1 MLAFFVTAIVAFIFY
16 LLLTFGSGT
25 IGVWSLE
32 EWISGA
38 VLSLIVGAI
47 AGGVAFDHKRQGKK
61 SSLRM
66 LNPLRLLLFLVYL
79 IGPFLWAMAKA
90 NLDVAYRVITG
101 RIRPGIVRISSGL
114 RTDFGI
120 TLLANSITLTPG
132 TLSVDV
138 DEESGD
144 LFVHW
149 INVSD
154 TDPSARAVCGSF
166 PDWARRIAE

>member
-1 MLAFFVTAIVAFIFY
+1 MLAFFVTAIGAFIFY

-25 IGVWSLE
+25 IGAWSLE

-47 AGGVAFDHKRQGKK
+47 AGRVTFDHKRQGKK

-101 RIRPGIVRISSGL
+101 KIRPGIVRLSPGL
-114 RTDFGI
+114 STDFGI

-154 TDPSARAVCGSF
+154 PDPSAKAVCGSF
-166 PDWARRIAE
+166 PDWVRRIAE

>member
-1 MLAFFVTAIVAFIFY
+1 MLAFFVAAIGAFIFY

-25 IGVWSLE
+25 IGAWSLE

-38 VLSLIVGAI
+38 VLSLIVGAV
-47 AGGVAFDHKRQGKK
+47 AGHIAFDHKRQGKK

-101 RIRPGIVRISSGL
+101 KIRPGIVRISPGL
-114 RTDFGI
+114 NTDFGI

-149 INVSD
+149 INV
-154 TDPSARAVCGSF
+154 TDIDPAAVAVCGSF
-166 PDWARRIAE
+166 IDWARRIAE

>member
-1 MLAFFVTAIVAFIFY
+1 MLAFFVTSIVAFILY

-25 IGVWSLE
+25 IGAWSLE
-32 EWISGA
+32 EWITGA

-47 AGGVAFDHKRQGKK
+47 AGRIAFDHTK
-61 SSLRM
+61 SERRSSFRM

-101 RIRPGIVRISSGL
+101 KIRPGIVRLSPGL
-114 RTDFGI
+114 STDFGI

-149 INVSD
+149 INVK
-154 TDPSARAVCGSF
+154 DPEPTAKMICGSF

>member
-1 MLAFFVTAIVAFIFY
+1 MLAFLVTAIVAFIFY
-16 LLLTFGSGT
+16 LLLTLGSGT
-25 IGVWSLE
+25 IGAWSLE

-38 VLSLIVGAI
+38 VLALLVGAI
-47 AGGVAFDHKRQGKK
+47 ASRVAFDKK
-61 SSLRM
+61 PSGAKSTLRM
-66 LNPLRLLLFLVYL
+66 LNPLRWLLFLVYVV
-79 IGPFLWAMAKA
+79 GPFLFAMAKA

-101 RIRPGIVRISSGL
+101 KIRPGIVRISPAL
-114 RTDFGI
+114 NTDFGV

-132 TLSVDV
+132 TLTVDV
-138 DEESGD
+138 EEDTGD

-154 TDPSARAVCGSF
+154 PEPSAKTVCGSF

>member
-1 MLAFFVTAIVAFIFY
+1 MLAFFVTAIIAFAFY

-25 IGVWSLE
+25 IGAWSLE

-38 VLSLIVGAI
+38 ILSLIVGAI
-47 AGGVAFDHKRQGKK
+47 AGRVSFDRKRTGKK

-101 RIRPGIVRISSGL
+101 KIRPGIVRISPGL
-114 RTDFGI
+114 TTDFGV

-138 DEESGD
+138 DEDSGD

-154 TDPSARAVCGSF
+154 IDPSAKAVCGPF

>member
-25 IGVWSLE
+25 IGAWSLE

-47 AGGVAFDHKRQGKK
+47 AARVAFVQNRDGKK

-90 NLDVAYRVITG
+90 EQGDHAKASTYFEKAVAWMQQNQPDNLELKRLRCEVEQLLDIPAG
-101 RIRPGIVRISSGL
+101 R
-114 RTDFGI
+114 
-120 TLLANSITLTPG
+120 
-132 TLSVDV
+132 
-138 DEESGD
+138 E
-144 LFVHW
+144 
-149 INVSD
+149 
-154 TDPSARAVCGSF
+154 
-166 PDWARRIAE
+166 

>member
-25 IGVWSLE
+25 IGAWSLE

-47 AGGVAFDHKRQGKK
+47 AGRIAFDHKRQGKR
-61 SSLRM
+61 SSFRM

-79 IGPFLWAMAKA
+79 IGPFFWAMAKA

-101 RIRPGIVRISSGL
+101 RIRPGIVRISPGL
-114 RTDFGI
+114 STDFGI

-149 INVSD
+149 INVRD
-154 TDPSARAVCGSF
+154 TDPSAKAVCGSF

>member
-1 MLAFFVTAIVAFIFY
+1 MLAFFVTAAVAFIFY
-16 LLLTFGSGT
+16 LLLTLGSGA
-25 IGVWSLE
+25 IGAWSLAE
-32 EWISGA
+32 LISGA
-38 VLSLIVGAI
+38 VLSLIVGAV
-47 AGGVAFDHKRQGKK
+47 AGRIAFDHKTQGKK
-61 SSLRM
+61 SSFRM

-79 IGPFLWAMAKA
+79 IGPFFWAMAKA

-101 RIRPGIVRISSGL
+101 RIRPGIVRLSPGL
-114 RTDFGI
+114 TTDFGV

-149 INVSD
+149 INVKD
-154 TDPSARAVCGSF
+154 TDPSAHAVCGSF

>member
-1 MLAFFVTAIVAFIFY
+1 MLAFFVTAAVAFIFY
-16 LLLTFGSGT
+16 LLLTLGSGS
-25 IGVWSLE
+25 IGAWSLAE
-32 EWISGA
+32 LISGA
-38 VLSLIVGAI
+38 VLSLIVGAV
-47 AGGVAFDHKRQGKK
+47 AGRIAFDHKAQGKK
-61 SSLRM
+61 SSFRM

-79 IGPFLWAMAKA
+79 IGPFFWAMAKA

-101 RIRPGIVRISSGL
+101 RIRPGIVRLSPGL
-114 RTDFGI
+114 TTDFGI

-138 DEESGD
+138 DEDNRD
-144 LFVHW
+144 LYVHW

-154 TDPSARAVCGSF
+154 PEPSAKAVCGSF

>member
-1 MLAFFVTAIVAFIFY
+1 MLAFFVTAIGAFIFY

-25 IGVWSLE
+25 IVAWSLE

-47 AGGVAFDHKRQGKK
+47 AGRVAFNREKQGKK

-101 RIRPGIVRISSGL
+101 KIRPGIVRLSPGL
-114 RTDFGI
+114 STDFGT

-132 TLSVDV
+132 TLTVDV

-149 INVSD
+149 INVKD
-154 TDPSARAVCGSF
+154 TDPSAKAVCGSF
-166 PDWARRIAE
+166 VDWARRIAE

>member
-1 MLAFFVTAIVAFIFY
+1 MLAFFVTAIGAFFFY
-16 LLLTFGSGT
+16 LLLTLGSGT
-25 IGVWSLE
+25 IVAWSLE

-47 AGGVAFDHKRQGKK
+47 AGRIAFDRKEQGQK
-61 SSLRM
+61 SSLRI

-101 RIRPGIVRISSGL
+101 KIRPGIVRLSPGL
-114 RTDFGI
+114 STDFGT

-132 TLSVDV
+132 TLTVDV

-154 TDPSARAVCGSF
+154 PDPSAKAVCGSF
-166 PDWARRIAE
+166 VDWVRRIAE

>member
-1 MLAFFVTAIVAFIFY
+1 MLAFFVTAIGAFFFY

-25 IGVWSLE
+25 IVAWSLE

-47 AGGVAFDHKRQGKK
+47 AGRVAFNRKKEGRK

-66 LNPLRLLLFLVYL
+66 LNPLRWLLFLVYL

-101 RIRPGIVRISSGL
+101 KIRPGIVRLSPGL
-114 RTDFGI
+114 STDFGT

-132 TLSVDV
+132 TLTVDV

-149 INVSD
+149 INVRD
-154 TDPSARAVCGSF
+154 TDPSAEAVCGSF
-166 PDWARRIAE
+166 VDWARRIAE

>member
-1 MLAFFVTAIVAFIFY
+1 MLAFFVTAAVAFIFY
-16 LLLTFGSGT
+16 LLLTLGSGT
-25 IGVWSLE
+25 IGAWSLA
-32 EWISGA
+32 EWVSGA
-38 VLSLIVGAI
+38 VLSLIVGVI
-47 AGGVAFDHKRQGKK
+47 AGRVAFDRGKQGKK
-61 SSLRM
+61 SSYRM
-66 LNPLRLLLFLVYL
+66 LNPLRLLLFLIYL
-79 IGPFLWAMAKA
+79 IGPFFWAMAKA

-101 RIRPGIVRISSGL
+101 KIRPGIVRVSPGL
-114 RTDFGI
+114 ATDFGI

-149 INVSD
+149 INVRD
-154 TDPSARAVCGSF
+154 TDPSAKAVCGSF

>member
-1 MLAFFVTAIVAFIFY
+1 MLAFFVTAIGAFIFY

-25 IGVWSLE
+25 IIAWSLE

-47 AGGVAFDHKRQGKK
+47 AGRVAFNRQKHGKK

-90 NLDVAYRVITG
+90 NLDVAYRVVTG
-101 RIRPGIVRISSGL
+101 KIRPGIVRLSPGL
-114 RTDFGI
+114 STDFGT

-132 TLSVDV
+132 TLTVDV

-149 INVSD
+149 INVKD
-154 TDPSARAVCGSF
+154 TDPSAKAVCGSF
-166 PDWARRIAE
+166 VDWARRIAE

>member
-1 MLAFFVTAIVAFIFY
+1 MLATLITAGVAFIFY
-16 LLLTFGSGT
+16 LLLSFGSGT
-25 IGVWSLE
+25 VGAWSIE
-32 EWISGA
+32 ELITGA
-38 VLSLIVGAI
+38 VLSLIAGLI
-47 AGGVAFDHKRQGKK
+47 AGRVAIPREKTGRGHP
-61 SSLRM
+61 LRM
-66 LNPLRLLLFLVYL
+66 LNPLRILLFLAYL
-79 IGPFLWAMAKA
+79 IGPFFFALAKA

-101 RIRPGIVRISSGL
+101 KIRPGIVRLTPGL
-114 RTDFGI
+114 NTDFGV

-149 INVSD
+149 INVKD
-154 TDPSARAVCGSF
+154 TDPSAQAICGSF